1 MAQGKTSISKIAVWI
16 LLGLLFVGLSL
27 GFGLDGLGGTIRT
40 VGKVGDKHI
49 DVQTYAD
56 TLQREMQAVGQQTG
70 QPLTFARAQ
79 AIGLDQAVLAQ
90 LVRARA
96 LDYEAGQMGLSV
108 GDEVIRDEILNIP
121 AFRGLDGSFDRDAYR
136 FALDQQGTSEAD
148 FETTLRE
155 EVSRSILQGAIVS
168 GVQMPDTYAR
178 TLVSFLGETRDFT
191 WVRLGQADLETDL
204 PDPTDDVLRAYY
216 EDNLADYELPETKRI
231 TYAVLLPDMIVD
243 SMDVDEE
250 MLRAEY
256 EARADQYNQPE
267 RRLVERLVYLDAEAA
282 DRAAAQLEVDGTTF
296 EALVAERG
304 LDLGDIDMG
313 DVTRLQLDAAGEA
326 VFAADV
332 GDVVGPLPS
341 SLGPALFRVN
351 AVLPAQTISFEDAK
365 PELQQEL
372 SMAAARRQVEVLAE
386 EFDNMLAGG
395 ATLEELDAETDMRL
409 GTIDWYPALGE
420 GLAAYD
426 GFRDA
431 AAELTQDDFPEIV
444 QLDEGGIFAMRMDD
458 LLPPRPAPFEEAKL
472 NVQGNWEAEQS
483 EARLTEKAEALLP
496 ALEAGESFA
505 SQSLDS
511 IVETDLD
518 RGAFV
523 QGTPPEFMTSVF
535 EMEPGDVRVIPGYG
549 AVLIVR
555 LDGINPIEDSPEVQA
570 ETEALSA
577 EMGQIVA
584 GEIFNI
590 FGEDVVL
597 RAGTQINQQALDAVH
612 VNFP

>member
-1 MAQGKTSISKIAVWI
+1 MAKSKTSISKIAVWI

-40 VGKVGDKHI
+40 VGKVGDRHI
-49 DVQTYAD
+49 DVQTYAN

-70 QPLTFARAQ
+70 SPLTFARAQ
-79 AIGLDQAVLAQ
+79 AIGLDLAVLAR

-96 LDYEAGQMGLSV
+96 LDHEAGEMGLSV
-108 GDEVIRDEILNIP
+108 GDETIRDEILNIP

-136 FALDQQGTSEAD
+136 FTLDQQGTSESE
-148 FETTLRE
+148 FENQLRE

-168 GVQMPDTYAR
+168 GVSMPETYAR

-191 WVRLGQADLETDL
+191 WVRLGQADLETAL
-204 PDPTDDVLRAYY
+204 PAPSDEVLRAYY
-216 EDNLADYELPETKRI
+216 DDNLDDYELPETKRI
-231 TYAVLLPDMIVD
+231 TYAALLPDMILD
-243 SMDVDEE
+243 SMEVEE
-250 MLRAEY
+250 STLRAEY
-256 EARADQYNQPE
+256 DARADQYNQPE
-267 RRLVERLVYLDAEAA
+267 RRLVERLVYLDADAA
-282 DRAAAQLEVDGTTF
+282 ERAAAQLEVDGTTF
-296 EALVAERG
+296 EALVTERG
-304 LDLGDIDMG
+304 LELADVDMG
-313 DVTRLQLDAAGEA
+313 DVNRLQLDAAGEA
-326 VFAADV
+326 VFNAEV

-351 AVLPAQTISFEDAK
+351 GVLPAQTTSFEDAE
-365 PELQQEL
+365 PQLRQEL
-372 SMAAARRQVEVLAE
+372 ALDAARRQVAVLAE
-386 EFDNMLAGG
+386 EFDNLLAGG
-395 ATLEELDAETDMRL
+395 ATLEELDAETDMQL
-409 GTIDWYPALGE
+409 GTIDWFPVMGE
-420 GLAAYD
+420 GIAAYD

-431 AAELTQDDFPEIV
+431 AVGLTQDDFPEIV
-444 QLDEGGIFAMRMDD
+444 QLDDGGIVAMRMDD

-472 NVQGNWEAEQS
+472 NVQGNWEAEQT
-483 EARLTEKAEALLP
+483 EARLTDKAEALLP
-496 ALEAGESFA
+496 ALKAGESFA

-518 RGAFV
+518 RSAFV
-523 QGTPPEFMTSVF
+523 QGTPPAFMPAVF
-535 EMEPGDVRVIPGYG
+535 KMEPGDVRIIPGYG
-549 AVLIVR
+549 AVLVVR
-555 LDGINPIEDSPEVQA
+555 LDAINETTDTPEVQA

-577 EMGQIVA
+577 EMGQLLA

>member
-49 DVQTYAD
+49 DVQTYAN

-96 LDYEAGQMGLSV
+96 LDYEAGEMGLSV

-168 GVQMPDTYAR
+168 GMQMPDTYAR

-204 PDPTDDVLRAYY
+204 PAPSDDVLRAYY
-216 EDNLADYELPETKRI
+216 EENLDDYELPETKRI
-231 TYAVLLPDMIVD
+231 TYAVLLPDMIVG
-243 SMDVDEE
+243 SMEVEE
-250 MLRAEY
+250 DTLRAEY

-444 QLDEGGIFAMRMDD
+444 QLDEGGIFAMRMEE

-472 NVQGNWEAEQS
+472 NVQGNWEAEQT
-483 EARLTEKAEALLP
+483 EARLTERAEALLP

-511 IVETDLD
+511 IVETELD
-518 RGAFV
+518 RSAFV

-555 LDGINPIEDSPEVQA
+555 LDGINPIEDSPEAQA

>member
-1 MAQGKTSISKIAVWI
+1 MAQSKTSISKIAVWI

-49 DVQTYAD
+49 DVQTYAN

-70 QPLTFARAQ
+70 SPLTFARAQ
-79 AIGLDQAVLAQ
+79 AIGLDRAVLAQ

-96 LDYEAGQMGLSV
+96 LDHEAGEMGLSV
-108 GDEVIRDEILNIP
+108 GDETIRDEILNIP
-121 AFRGLDGSFDRDAYR
+121 AFRGLDGSFDREAYS
-136 FALDQQGTSEAD
+136 FALNNQGTSEAE

-168 GVQMPDTYAR
+168 GISMPDTYAR
-178 TLVSFLGETRDFT
+178 TLVNFLGETRDFT

-204 PDPTDDVLRAYY
+204 PDPSDDVLRAYY
-216 EDNLADYELPETKRI
+216 EENIEDYQLPETKRI
-231 TYAVLLPDMIVD
+231 TYAVLLPEMILD
-243 SMDVDEE
+243 SMDVDEA
-250 MLRAEY
+250 MLQAEY
-256 EARADQYNQPE
+256 EARADQYNRPE
-267 RRLVERLVYLDAEAA
+267 RRLVERLVYLDADAA
-282 DRAAAQLEVDGTTF
+282 ERAAAQLDVSGTTF
-296 EALVAERG
+296 EALVTERG
-304 LDLGDIDMG
+304 LELGDVDMG
-313 DVTRLQLDAAGEA
+313 DVTRLELDAAGEA
-326 VFAADV
+326 VFNAEV

-351 AVLPAQTISFEDAK
+351 GVLPAQVTSFEDAE
-365 PELQQEL
+365 PLLRQEL
-372 SMAAARRQVEVLAE
+372 AMDAARRQVAVLAE
-386 EFDNMLAGG
+386 EFDNLLAGG
-395 ATLEELDAETDMRL
+395 ATLEELDAETDMQL
-409 GTIDWYPALGE
+409 DSIDWFPALGD
-420 GLAAYD
+420 GIAAYD

-431 AAELTQDDFPEIV
+431 ALELTQDDFPEIV
-444 QLDEGGIFAMRMDD
+444 QLDDGGIVALRMDD
-458 LLPPRPAPFEEAKL
+458 LLPPRPAPFDEAKL
-472 NVQGNWEAEQS
+472 NVQGNWEAEQT

-496 ALEAGESFA
+496 ALQEGQSFA
-505 SQSLDS
+505 SQAMDS

-518 RGAFV
+518 RSAFV

-535 EMEPGDVRVIPGYG
+535 EMEPGDVRIIPGYG
-549 AVLIVR
+549 AVLVVR
-555 LDGINPIEDSPEVQA
+555 LDAVNPIGDSPEAQA

-597 RAGTQINQQALDAVH
+597 RAGSQINQQALDAVH